1 MNMIPKRKTLKNILG
16 LDLLLKETECSTN
29 NILKITRTD
38 SVLPDSSVYLTSY
51 IYNDKDY
58 PTKQTSFTGEGKS
71 IEYEIEY
78 TYEINKSKRQCLN
91 NGGFCYYKCIIF
103 HK

>member
-1 MNMIPKRKTLKNILG
+1 MG

-38 SVLPDSSVYLTSY
+38 SGLPDSSVYLTNY

-58 PTKQTSFTGEGKS
+58 PTKQTSFAGDGKS

-78 TYEINKSKRQCLN
+78 TY
-91 NGGFCYYKCIIF
+91 
-103 HK
+103 